1 MEKFIPIEADEPQ
14 AYFALLLLLIICI
27 MSIYLAWEYQ
37 QEKNDK
43 KRGGRND
50 LR

>member
-14 AYFALLLLLIICI
+14 AYFALLLLFI
-27 MSIYLAWEYQ
+27 MAAMSTYLVWERQ

-43 KRGGRND
+43 KRGGRFD
-50 LR
+50 